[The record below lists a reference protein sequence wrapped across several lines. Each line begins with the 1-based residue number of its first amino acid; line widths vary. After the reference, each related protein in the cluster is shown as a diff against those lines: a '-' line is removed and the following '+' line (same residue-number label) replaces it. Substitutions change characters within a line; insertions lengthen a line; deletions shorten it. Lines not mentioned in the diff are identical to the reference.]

1 MSAMQVQLGDL
12 DGCQL
17 VIDSNKPPRD
27 SLEQASCYLA
37 AAKDLLYGIAEESTD
52 AKLWGVFQLLEIGK
66 SMLDATANNPALSL
80 KTEV

>member
-1 MSAMQVQLGDL
+1 MSAMQMRLGDL
-12 DGCQL
+12 DGCYL
-17 VIDSNKPPRD
+17 VIDPNTSARD

-37 AAKDLLYGIAEESTD
+37 TAKDLLYGIAADSTD

-66 SMLDATANNPALSL
+66 SMLDATVTNPALAL

>member
-1 MSAMQVQLGDL
+1 MQAQLGDL

-17 VIDSNKPPRD
+17 VIDSNTPPRD
-27 SLEQASCYLA
+27 ALEQASCYLA
-37 AAKDLLYGIAEESTD
+37 TAKDLLYGIAADSTD

-66 SMLDATANNPALSL
+66 SMLDATVTNPALSL